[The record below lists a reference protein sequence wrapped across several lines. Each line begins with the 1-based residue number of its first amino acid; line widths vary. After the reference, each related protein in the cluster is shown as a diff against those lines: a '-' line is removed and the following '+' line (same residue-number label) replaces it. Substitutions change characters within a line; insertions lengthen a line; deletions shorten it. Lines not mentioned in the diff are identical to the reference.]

1 MVWSVVLV
9 CCVGGISSVCRA
21 SLTCEAHPSFLPF
34 PLARRMAADEF
45 AAATEAAYQI
55 CAAKLQEEV
64 DGVLRQTNRTSFQK
78 IQAFLERHSSSG
90 GGGSSSEGFSQSP
103 YTELP
108 VALVH
113 AGCNTADHALTLRQ
127 LLHHLKMNCST
138 HLAVRLTLTLT
149 STQPLL
155 LPLPLIPTPTPTP
168 TPALTGEPSFLSCR
182 RSASYSPSESTGL
195 PAGLGL
201 GFGLGCGG

>member
-1 MVWSVVLV
+1 MDT
-9 CCVGGISSVCRA
+9 CQYRA
-21 SLTCEAHPSFLPF
+21 LSGFTNGSLSFAPA
-34 PLARRMAADEF
+34 PLIAPPPRMADEF

-78 IQAFLERHSSSG
+78 IQAFLERNSSSG
-90 GGGSSSEGFSQSP
+90 GGGSGGGGSSEGFSQHP

-127 LLHHLKMNCST
+127 LLHHLRMNCSP
-138 HLAVRLTLTLT
+138 HLAVR
-149 STQPLL
+149 PA
-155 LPLPLIPTPTPTP
+155 PT
-168 TPALTGEPSFLSCR
+168 
-182 RSASYSPSESTGL
+182 
-195 PAGLGL
+195 
-201 GFGLGCGG
+201 

>member
-1 MVWSVVLV
+1 
-9 CCVGGISSVCRA
+9 
-21 SLTCEAHPSFLPF
+21 
-34 PLARRMAADEF
+34 MAADEF

-78 IQAFLERHSSSG
+78 IQAFLERNSSSSGGGGGGSSGG

-138 HLAVRLTLTLT
+138 HLAVRSLTL
-149 STQPLL
+149 
-155 LPLPLIPTPTPTP
+155 TPTPTP
-168 TPALTGEPSFLSCR
+168 TRCVRTAAPA
-182 RSASYSPSESTGL
+182 A
-195 PAGLGL
+195 
-201 GFGLGCGG
+201 

>member
-1 MVWSVVLV
+1 
-9 CCVGGISSVCRA
+9 
-21 SLTCEAHPSFLPF
+21 
-34 PLARRMAADEF
+34 MAADEF

-138 HLAVRLTLTLT
+138 HLAVRSLTLTPTPTTTPTLALTLTADPGPILPQVLRSKECGTVAATTRSLVSQLLGPGTRWLTLTLT
-149 STQPLL
+149 HHPH
-155 LPLPLIPTPTPTP
+155 PHPPP
-168 TPALTGEPSFLSCR
+168 
-182 RSASYSPSESTGL
+182 
-195 PAGLGL
+195 
-201 GFGLGCGG
+201 

>member
-1 MVWSVVLV
+1 M
-9 CCVGGISSVCRA
+9 
-21 SLTCEAHPSFLPF
+21 
-34 PLARRMAADEF
+34 ADEF

-78 IQAFLERHSSSG
+78 IQAFLERNSSGGSGGSG
-90 GGGSSSEGFSQSP
+90 GGGSSESFSQHP

-127 LLHHLKMNCST
+127 LLHHLKMNCSP
-138 HLAVRLTLTLT
+138 HLAVRPA
-149 STQPLL
+149 QPDRNRN
-155 LPLPLIPTPTPTP
+155 PAPTPSPKP
-168 TPALTGEPSFLSCR
+168 SSHHHHHLTRPVPDPDPELGSEQVL
-182 RSASYSPSESTGL
+182 RSKECATVAATTRSLVSQL
-195 PAGLGL
+195 LGP
-201 GFGLGCGG
+201 GTRPGY

>member
-1 MVWSVVLV
+1 M
-9 CCVGGISSVCRA
+9 
-21 SLTCEAHPSFLPF
+21 
-34 PLARRMAADEF
+34 ADEF

-78 IQAFLERHSSSG
+78 IQAFLERNSSGGGGGSG
-90 GGGSSSEGFSQSP
+90 GGGSSEGFSQHP

-127 LLHHLKMNCST
+127 LLHHLKMNCSP
-138 HLAVRLTLTLT
+138 HLAVR
-149 STQPLL
+149 PA
-155 LPLPLIPTPTPTP
+155 PT
-168 TPALTGEPSFLSCR
+168 
-182 RSASYSPSESTGL
+182 
-195 PAGLGL
+195 
-201 GFGLGCGG
+201 

>member
-1 MVWSVVLV
+1 MDT
-9 CCVGGISSVCRA
+9 CQYRA
-21 SLTCEAHPSFLPF
+21 LSGLRDGSLSFAPA
-34 PLARRMAADEF
+34 PLIAPRMADEF

-78 IQAFLERHSSSG
+78 IQAFLERNSSSNGGGSG
-90 GGGSSSEGFSQSP
+90 GGGSSEGFSQHP

-127 LLHHLKMNCST
+127 LLHHLKMNCSP
-138 HLAVRLTLTLT
+138 HLAVRPAP
-149 STQPLL
+149 TQPQ
-155 LPLPLIPTPTPTP
+155 PQPCPY
-168 TPALTGEPSFLSCR
+168 AEP
-182 RSASYSPSESTGL
+182 
-195 PAGLGL
+195 
-201 GFGLGCGG
+201 

>member
-1 MVWSVVLV
+1 M
-9 CCVGGISSVCRA
+9 
-21 SLTCEAHPSFLPF
+21 
-34 PLARRMAADEF
+34 ADEF

-78 IQAFLERHSSSG
+78 IQAFLERNSSSG
-90 GGGSSSEGFSQSP
+90 GGGSGGGGSSECFSKHP

-127 LLHHLKMNCST
+127 LLHHLKMNCSP
-138 HLAVRLTLTLT
+138 HLAVRPAP
-149 STQPLL
+149 TQPQ
-155 LPLPLIPTPTPTP
+155 PQPCPY
-168 TPALTGEPSFLSCR
+168 AEP
-182 RSASYSPSESTGL
+182 
-195 PAGLGL
+195 
-201 GFGLGCGG
+201 

>member
-1 MVWSVVLV
+1 
-9 CCVGGISSVCRA
+9 
-21 SLTCEAHPSFLPF
+21 
-34 PLARRMAADEF
+34 MAADEF

-78 IQAFLERHSSSG
+78 IQAFLERNSSSGGGGSSSSSGG

-138 HLAVRLTLTLT
+138 HLAVRSLTLTPTPTTTPTLALTLTADPGPILPQVLRSKECGTVAATTRSLVSQLLGPGTRWLTLTLT
-149 STQPLL
+149 HHPH
-155 LPLPLIPTPTPTP
+155 PHPPP
-168 TPALTGEPSFLSCR
+168 
-182 RSASYSPSESTGL
+182 
-195 PAGLGL
+195 
-201 GFGLGCGG
+201 

>member
-1 MVWSVVLV
+1 MKNSGPLPR
-9 CCVGGISSVCRA
+9 CPPTPPAKSRA
-21 SLTCEAHPSFLPF
+21 SH
-34 PLARRMAADEF
+34 MAADEF

-78 IQAFLERHSSSG
+78 IQAFLERNSSSG
-90 GGGSSSEGFSQSP
+90 GDGDGGGSSSEGFSQSP

-127 LLHHLKMNCST
+127 LLHHLKMNCSP
-138 HLAVRLTLTLT
+138 HLAVLRSKECGTVAATTRWTDRGATLGWRRTSSTLPQRRRVSLFLFSCCHMT
-149 STQPLL
+149 EDSINLMLSYEKNFNTLL
-155 LPLPLIPTPTPTP
+155 IH
-168 TPALTGEPSFLSCR
+168 FQR
-182 RSASYSPSESTGL
+182 
-195 PAGLGL
+195 
-201 GFGLGCGG
+201 